1 MAKKS
6 TVKPSGAASKQRPA
20 PASPSAPGGN
30 TPEKWLPWALA
41 GLSLLLYATGFGNDM
56 VAMDDHSA
64 TVNNPAVKNFALFG
78 QFNLGM
84 YAPVTWA
91 GYALAYALSKDNAFW
106 YHLLS
111 ALVHATN
118 VLLVFRLFR
127 YLAPNWQFAGV
138 VALFF
143 AIHPMQVEAVSWIA
157 GFSTPLFSMFYL
169 LALLFYLQHRSAENK
184 SLGRMGLALGM
195 FLLAC
200 LSKSAAVTLPLTMLV
215 LDGWLSRP
223 LSVKMGTEK
232 IPFFLVSLFFGV
244 LTLYSRAE
252 AGHTGADAVTHYT
265 FFDRLLMVCHTIPF
279 YWLKLLVPTGLSIW
293 YPFEKVNGVWPISYF
308 ITPLVCIAGG
318 WAAWRLRSGA
328 KIVGLALLFYGSNI
342 ALSLPYAT
350 FGTFELRSDRY
361 NYLACLGVFALLA
374 ALPSYV
380 SAKKPGWATATWG
393 LLLALALFYGVQTIH
408 RIRDWKDTLTLINK
422 AIAAQGDNFGK
433 AYLWRGMEYGDA
445 GKRQP
450 AIEDFTRAIDK
461 NPSLMDAY
469 KYRGGLLG
477 MTGQHEKA
485 LADLNIY
492 LAQNPNDPEYLF
504 NRGVALRKLGKYPE
518 AIADFTK
525 TIQLQPN
532 FAPAYRARGN
542 AYSEMGDATKAQA
555 DMEMFE
561 RLKITND
568 K

>member
-6 TVKPSGAASKQRPA
+6 TVKPSAAPVKPA
-20 PASPSAPGGN
+20 LAANAPI
-30 TPEKWLPWALA
+30 TPGKNALEQWLPWVLA
-41 GLSLLLYATGFGNDM
+41 GLALLLYATGVSNGM

-64 TVNNPAVKNFALFG
+64 TVNNPAVKDFALFG

-91 GYALAYALSKDNAFW
+91 AYGLAYSIGKDNAFW

-111 ALVHATN
+111 ALVHAAN

-127 YLAPNWQFAGV
+127 YLSPNWHFAGI

-143 AIHPMQVEAVSWIA
+143 AIHPIQVEAVSWIA
-157 GFSTPLFSMFYL
+157 GFSTPLFS
-169 LALLFYLQHRSAENK
+169 LFYLAALLCYLQYRSE
-184 SLGRMGLALGM
+184 SGQTTGRLGLALGL
-195 FLLAC
+195 FVLAC

-215 LDGWLSRP
+215 LDLWLSRT
-223 LSVKMGTEK
+223 LSAKMLTEK
-232 IPFFLVSLFFGV
+232 IPFFAVSLFFGV
-244 LTLYSRAE
+244 LTLYSRAA
-252 AGHTGADAVTHYT
+252 AGHTGADALVQYT
-265 FFDRLLMVCHTIPF
+265 FFDRFLMVCHTIPF
-279 YWLKLLVPTGLSIW
+279 YWLKILAPTGLSIW
-293 YPFEKVNGVWPISYF
+293 YPFEKMDGNWPVSYF
-308 ITPLVCIAGG
+308 AAPLVLAGVC
-318 WAAWRLRSGA
+318 WAAWRWRNQA
-328 KIVGLALLFYGSNI
+328 KVVGLGLLFYLSNI
-342 ALSLPYAT
+342 LLSLPYAT

-374 ALPSYV
+374 ALPSALA
-380 SAKKPGWATATWG
+380 AKKGSWANAAWG
-393 LLLALALFYGVQTIH
+393 LLFLLSLFYGYQTVH

-422 AIAAQGDNFGK
+422 AIAEQGDNFGK

-461 NPSLMDAY
+461 NPGLIDAY

-492 LAQNPNDPEYLF
+492 LDQNPNDPEYLF

-518 AIADFTK
+518 AIADFSK
-525 TIQLQPN
+525 TLQLQPT

-542 AYSEMGDATKAQA
+542 AYSEMGETAKAQA
-555 DMEMFE
+555 DLEMYG
-561 RLKITND
+561 RLK

>member
-6 TVKPSGAASKQRPA
+6 TVKPSAAPPKPA
-20 PASPSAPGGN
+20 PTPNAPT
-30 TPEKWLPWALA
+30 TPGKNALEQWLPWALS
-41 GLSLLLYATGFGNDM
+41 GLALLLYATGFGNGM

-64 TVNNPAVKNFALFG
+64 TVNNPAVKDFALFG

-91 GYALAYALSKDNAFW
+91 AYGLAYAIGQDNAFW

-111 ALVHATN
+111 ALVHAAN

-127 YLAPNWQFAGV
+127 YLSPNWHFAGI

-143 AIHPMQVEAVSWIA
+143 AIHPIQVEAVSWIA
-157 GFSTPLFSMFYL
+157 GFSTPLFS
-169 LALLFYLQHRSAENK
+169 LFYLAALLCYLQYRSA
-184 SLGRMGLALGM
+184 SGQMAGRLGLALGL
-195 FLLAC
+195 FVLAC

-215 LDGWLSRP
+215 LDLWLSRP
-223 LSVKMGTEK
+223 LSVKMLTEK
-232 IPFFLVSLFFGV
+232 IPFFAVSLFFGV
-244 LTLYSRAE
+244 LTLYSRAA
-252 AGHTGADAVTHYT
+252 AGHTGADALIQYT
-265 FFDRLLMVCHTIPF
+265 FFDRFLMVCHTIPF
-279 YWLKLLVPTGLSIW
+279 YWLKILAPTGLSIW
-293 YPFEKVNGVWPISYF
+293 YPFERVNSSWPVSYF
-308 ITPLVCIAGG
+308 VAPLVLAGIC
-318 WAAWRLRSGA
+318 WATWRWRHAA
-328 KIVGLALLFYGSNI
+328 KIVGLGLLFYLSNI
-342 ALSLPYAT
+342 VLSLPYAT

-374 ALPSYV
+374 ALPTAAT
-380 SAKKPGWATATWG
+380 AKKPSWANAAWG
-393 LLLALALFYGVQTIH
+393 FLLLLALFYGYQTVR

-422 AIAAQGDNFGK
+422 AIAEQGDNFGK

-461 NPSLMDAY
+461 NPGLIEAY

-492 LAQNPNDPEYLF
+492 LNQNPNDPEYLF

-525 TIQLQPN
+525 TIQLQPT
-532 FAPAYRARGN
+532 FAPAYRSRGN
-542 AYSEMGDATKAQA
+542 AYSEMGETAKAQA
-555 DMEMFE
+555 DLEMYG
-561 RLKITND
+561 RLK